1 MKKVAQPSPCSCQS
15 WAPHNHGMSAP
26 TQQHPIQL
34 IEDDIALAQSLL
46 MLLSASNYTCVHYK
60 SAEDFLLAVKSNPQ
74 ALDLPTCVISDIRL
88 PKLSGMDMM
97 AVLRKE
103 HPECVWPVILITGHA
118 DVAMAVDAMHMGAF
132 DFLTKPFDPFL
143 LMNKLSAAL
152 DKSHQLKATRE
163 FVCTFEK
170 HEAMLSDQERKVL
183 GMILENQ
190 TSREIAETLGNSTR
204 TIEVHRAAIFK
215 KMGVTSILDLA
226 KNTERYA
233 LTKQS

>member
-1 MKKVAQPSPCSCQS
+1 
-15 WAPHNHGMSAP
+15 MSAQL
-26 TQQHPIQL
+26 QQHPIQL

-60 SAEDFLLAVKSNPQ
+60 SAEDFLASVKSNPQ
-74 ALDLPTCVISDIRL
+74 ALHLPTCVVSDIRL

-103 HPECVWPVILITGHA
+103 HPECVWPMILITGHA
-118 DVAMAVDAMHMGAF
+118 DVAMAVEAMHMGAF

-143 LMNKLSAAL
+143 MTQKLAL
-152 DKSHQLKATRE
+152 ALEKSHQIKANRD
-163 FVCTFEK
+163 FVATYES
-170 HEAMLSDQERKVL
+170 HEALLSEQERKIF
-183 GMILENQ
+183 GMILDNL

-204 TIEVHRAAIFK
+204 TIEVHRASIFK

-226 KNTERYA
+226 KNSERYA
-233 LTKQS
+233 LTKNA

>member
-1 MKKVAQPSPCSCQS
+1 
-15 WAPHNHGMSAP
+15 MSAQL
-26 TQQHPIQL
+26 QQHPIQL

-60 SAEDFLLAVKSNPQ
+60 SAEDFLAAVQSNPQ
-74 ALDLPTCVISDIRL
+74 ALHLPTCVVSDIRL

-97 AVLRKE
+97 ARLRKE

-143 LMNKLSAAL
+143 LTQKLSTAL
-152 DKSHQLKATRE
+152 DKSNQIKASQDFIT
-163 FVCTFEK
+163 TYEK
-170 HEAMLSDQERKVL
+170 HEALLSEQERKIFS
-183 GMILENQ
+183 MILDNQ

-204 TIEVHRAAIFK
+204 TIEVHRASIFK
-215 KMGVTSILDLA
+215 KMGVVSILDLA
-226 KNTERYA
+226 KNSERYA
-233 LTKQS
+233 LTKQA